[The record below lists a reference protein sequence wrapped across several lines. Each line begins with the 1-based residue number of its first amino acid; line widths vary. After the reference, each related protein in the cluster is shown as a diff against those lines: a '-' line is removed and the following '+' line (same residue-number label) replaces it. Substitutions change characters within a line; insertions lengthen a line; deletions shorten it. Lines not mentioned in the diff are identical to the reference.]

1 MARRSALLRELA
13 FACPPEGKD
22 FFRRAFQKERYLDL
36 KLTAVRGYAFY
47 ASEDEVVPL
56 MEKLLA
62 LLQKRPERTPYD
74 YQEYEVMRSQYL
86 MPYLLEKYSY
96 PCFRAFN
103 AQLEAQY
110 AALPEVFKHIF
121 ICDERG
127 NIQQLR
133 DKRKSR
139 PPWQNFS
146 QGKIDPPLDL
156 APYPLYPS

>member
-1 MARRSALLRELA
+1 MGEAMQRYFAEKNVARRSALLRELV
-13 FACPPEGKD
+13 FACRPEGKD

-121 ICDERG
+121 TCDERG

-133 DKRKSR
+133 DKKEV
-139 PPWQNFS
+139 QAA
-146 QGKIDPPLDL
+146 L
-156 APYPLYPS
+156 AKFFAGED